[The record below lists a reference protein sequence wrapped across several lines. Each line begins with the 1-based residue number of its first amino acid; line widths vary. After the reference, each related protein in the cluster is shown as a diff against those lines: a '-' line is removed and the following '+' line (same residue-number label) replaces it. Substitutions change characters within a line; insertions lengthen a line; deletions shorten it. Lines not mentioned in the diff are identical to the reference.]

1 MHQEATGLKLWF
13 VRPISEFF
21 WRVMELSLQE
31 KGSLHKEQGVLLVFL
46 IHCFNS
52 LEEDLIREQIQRLVS
67 LPIWHNILPGRRDEI
82 FKTNPRYIVE
92 RQKLSREAMP
102 AVC

>member
-1 MHQEATGLKLWF
+1 
-13 VRPISEFF
+13 
-21 WRVMELSLQE
+21 MELSLQE
-31 KGSLHKEQGVLLVFL
+31 KGLLHKEQGVLLVFL

-82 FKTNPRYIVE
+82 FKKNPRYTEESFILKNILDNCRYKVFFC
-92 RQKLSREAMP
+92 K
-102 AVC
+102 